1 MRDRWFKGLV
11 RQGFE
16 ERFDMLKE
24 KVAAAHMKPIYDDNG
39 LLKIPFSTKQPKRVK
54 KEKKGS
60 KVQPGVAEDEA
71 GPNEARAAVLSV
83 ASSSSGDESDDSD
96 ESQQARSS
104 AGLSEIARSDVAFE
118 KEADRKEALEFNGM
132 ELPEDYLLARL
143 ALTEAPR
150 EFYIKS
156 KKDRKIKD
164 AMRRN
169 TQCQFFQDNPFNPTE
184 GSSQHQLGSE
194 PKRLEDLDNGLDLM
208 LEEFR
213 FKTQFLQGVK
223 DNDKVCN
230 KQRSQAS
237 ETHQKFV
244 KNSLDYGHVPL
255 PVLLK
260 IKKGMMYIPSSYTVT
275 EGLAVALKDSL
286 KNLEWLPISQR
297 GCDEAGGTMTH
308 SVQQAVFDGN
318 NMNDKVFALVLRGLK
333 TRPELRAVSSFHN
346 ELGHQSS
353 KQLSHLLRNIN
364 DGNQEDMP
372 ELTELT
378 LIDNK
383 CTP

>member
-1 MRDRWFKGLV
+1 MRDQQFKGLV
-11 RQGFE
+11 QRGFAE
-16 ERFDMLKE
+16 TFEMLKE
-24 KVAAAHMKPIYDDNG
+24 KVAAAHMKPIYDANG
-39 LLKIPFSTKQPKRVK
+39 LLKMPFSTEQPKGIK
-54 KEKKGS
+54 KEKKRS
-60 KVQPGVAEDEA
+60 KVEPGEAEDET
-71 GPNEARAAVLSV
+71 GPNEAGTAVL
-83 ASSSSGDESDDSD
+83 AAGSSSSGDESDDSD
-96 ESQQARSS
+96 ESQPARSS
-104 AGLSEIARSDVAFE
+104 GRLSELAKSDVAFA

-169 TQCQFFQDNPFNPTE
+169 TQCQFFQDNPFNHTE
-184 GSSQHQLGSE
+184 GDSQHPLESE
-194 PKRLEDLDNGLDLM
+194 PKRLVDLDDGLDLM
-208 LEEFR
+208 LEDFR

-230 KQRSQAS
+230 KQRGQAS

-244 KNSLDYGHVPL
+244 KSSLDYGHVPL

-260 IKKGMMYIPSSYTVT
+260 IKKGILYIPSSYTIT
-275 EGLAVALKDSL
+275 EGLAVAIKDSL
-286 KNLEWLPISQR
+286 KNLEWLPISSR
-297 GCDEAGGTMTH
+297 GCDDAGGTMTH
-308 SVQQAVFDGN
+308 SVQQAVFDNN
-318 NMNDKVFALVLRGLK
+318 NMNDKVFSLVLRGLK

-346 ELGHQSS
+346 EMGHQSS
-353 KQLSHLLRNIN
+353 KQLGYLLRNIN

-372 ELTELT
+372 ELSELT